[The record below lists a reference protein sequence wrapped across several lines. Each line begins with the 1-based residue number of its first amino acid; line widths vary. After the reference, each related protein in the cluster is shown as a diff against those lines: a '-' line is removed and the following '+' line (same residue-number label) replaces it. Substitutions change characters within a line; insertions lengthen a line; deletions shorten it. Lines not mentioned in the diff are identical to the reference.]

1 MRPEGEGSFSF
12 VVRLERDRRWR
23 YWLRLD
29 GAAWINDPAQ
39 GPRVFLLCLDGAS
52 LDGAAWIN
60 DPAADDY
67 VRYADGSAVSVL
79 ET

>member
-29 GAAWINDPAQ
+29 GAAWINDPA
-39 GPRVFLLCLDGAS
+39 
-52 LDGAAWIN
+52 
-60 DPAADDY
+60 ADDY